1 MTRPVATIAVAR
13 TIRSDLANMSVVT
26 NLPVTAVLG
35 AGAWGTALA
44 SLLAAKGVSTRIWA
58 REPEV
63 AADIGIRHENRRFLA
78 GFDLPAELEA
88 TNDTELA
95 LRDADVVVN
104 AAPTQHIRSVLEP
117 VAPVLVAADS
127 SISVS
132 KGIEMGTL
140 ATPHQILGLAT
151 PHQILG
157 EMVVVADKVVA
168 LSGPSFADEVAA
180 CEPTAVTVAGVGAAC
195 VRQARDLFSTT
206 SFRVYSSPDII
217 SVELGGALKNVMAI
231 AVGISDGIGF
241 GRNTRAALIARGL
254 AEITRLGEA
263 RGSDALTLGGLSG
276 VGDLVLT
283 CTGDLSRNRNIGI
296 AIGRG
301 DRLPDILASTDK
313 VAEGVQTSIAAREM
327 GLEAGIELPITNE
340 VCAVLH
346 ENKDP
351 RQAVLDLMSRVQRDE
366 RWK

>member
-1 MTRPVATIAVAR
+1 MARAVVTIAVAR

-26 NLPVTAVLG
+26 NLPVTTVLG

-88 TNDTELA
+88 TSDIALA

-104 AAPTQHIRSVLEP
+104 AVPTQHMRSVLEP
-117 VAPVLVAADS
+117 VSRVVVAAGS
-127 SISVS
+127 IISVS

-140 ATPHQILGLAT
+140 ATPHQILG
-151 PHQILG
+151 
-157 EMVVVADKVVA
+157 EMGVVADKVVA

-180 CEPTAVTVAGVGAAC
+180 GEPTAVTVAGVGATC

-217 SVELGGALKNVMAI
+217 SVELGGALKNVVAI

-241 GRNTRAALIARGL
+241 GRNTRAALIARGM

-263 RGSDALTLGGLSG
+263 RGGDGLTLGGLSG

-301 DRLPDILASTDK
+301 DRLADILASTDK
-313 VAEGVQTSIAAREM
+313 VAEGVQTSLAAREM
-327 GLEAGIELPITNE
+327 GLESGIELPITNE

-346 ENKDP
+346 KNKDP

>member
-1 MTRPVATIAVAR
+1 
-13 TIRSDLANMSVVT
+13 
-26 NLPVTAVLG
+26 
-35 AGAWGTALA
+35 
-44 SLLAAKGVSTRIWA
+44 
-58 REPEV
+58 
-63 AADIGIRHENRRFLA
+63 
-78 GFDLPAELEA
+78 
-88 TNDTELA
+88 
-95 LRDADVVVN
+95 
-104 AAPTQHIRSVLEP
+104 
-117 VAPVLVAADS
+117 
-127 SISVS
+127 
-132 KGIEMGTL
+132 
-140 ATPHQILGLAT
+140 
-151 PHQILG
+151 
-157 EMVVVADKVVA
+157 VVADKVVA

-180 CEPTAVTVAGVGAAC
+180 GEPTAVTVAGVGATC

-217 SVELGGALKNVMAI
+217 SVELGGALKNVVAI

-263 RGSDALTLGGLSG
+263 RGGDGLTLGGLSG

-301 DRLPDILASTDK
+301 DRLADILASTDK
-313 VAEGVQTSIAAREM
+313 VAEGVQTSLAAREM
-327 GLEAGIELPITNE
+327 GLESGIELPITNE

-346 ENKDP
+346 KNKDP

>member
-1 MTRPVATIAVAR
+1 MARAVVTIAVAR

-26 NLPVTAVLG
+26 NLPVTTVLG

-88 TNDTELA
+88 TSDIALA

-104 AAPTQHIRSVLEP
+104 AVPTQHMRSVLEP
-117 VAPVLVAADS
+117 VSRVLVAADS
-127 SISVS
+127 IISVS
-132 KGIEMGTL
+132 KGIEMGT
-140 ATPHQILGLAT
+140 LAT

-263 RGSDALTLGGLSG
+263 RGSDDALTLGGLSG

>member
-1 MTRPVATIAVAR
+1 
-13 TIRSDLANMSVVT
+13 
-26 NLPVTAVLG
+26 
-35 AGAWGTALA
+35 
-44 SLLAAKGVSTRIWA
+44 
-58 REPEV
+58 
-63 AADIGIRHENRRFLA
+63 
-78 GFDLPAELEA
+78 
-88 TNDTELA
+88 
-95 LRDADVVVN
+95 
-104 AAPTQHIRSVLEP
+104 
-117 VAPVLVAADS
+117 
-127 SISVS
+127 
-132 KGIEMGTL
+132 
-140 ATPHQILGLAT
+140 
-151 PHQILG
+151 
-157 EMVVVADKVVA
+157 
-168 LSGPSFADEVAA
+168 
-180 CEPTAVTVAGVGAAC
+180 
-195 VRQARDLFSTT
+195 
-206 SFRVYSSPDII
+206 
-217 SVELGGALKNVMAI
+217 MAI

-276 VGDLVLT
+276 GGDLVLT
-283 CTGDLSRNRNIGI
+283 CTGDLSRSRNIGI

-301 DRLPDILASTDK
+301 DRPPVILASTDK

>member
-88 TNDTELA
+88 TSDTALA

-104 AAPTQHIRSVLEP
+104 AVPTQHIRSVLEP

-132 KGIEMGTL
+132 KGIEMGT
-140 ATPHQILGLAT
+140 LAT